1 MIVRRLSALMAL
13 MALVLLTVACSDSRG
28 PKFSQLNGREFSV
41 TSIEGYPWP
50 AQLAT
55 DGRLRLVFV
64 DGQLSMKGECDT
76 VMSKVLLHNGT
87 LITDPAHAAHIGVG
101 CDGHMLDVQD
111 WQAHFYAAPMQLE
124 LDDRSLTV
132 TATVDGKRV
141 VISLEEVAFVGI
153 S

>member
-1 MIVRRLSALMAL
+1 MFVPRIVALLAAVSL
-13 MALVLLTVACSDSRG
+13 AVACSDSKG
-28 PKFSQLNGREFSV
+28 PTFAQLNGREFSV

-55 DGRLRLVFV
+55 DGRLHLVFV

-76 VMSKVLLHNGT
+76 VMSKVLLHSGT
-87 LITDPAHAAHIGVG
+87 LITDPSHAAHVGVG
-101 CDGHMLDVQD
+101 CEGHMLDVQD
-111 WQAHFYAAPMQLE
+111 WQAQFYAAPMQLE
-124 LDDRSLTV
+124 LDGRSLTV

-141 VISLEEVAFVGI
+141 VISLEEVAFAGI